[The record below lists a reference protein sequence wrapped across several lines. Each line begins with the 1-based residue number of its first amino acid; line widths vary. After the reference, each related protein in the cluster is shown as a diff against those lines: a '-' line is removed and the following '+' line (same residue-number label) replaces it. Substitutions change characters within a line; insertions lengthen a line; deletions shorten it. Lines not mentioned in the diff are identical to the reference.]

1 MTVWY
6 SNKRCEEN
14 NIRFPISWK
23 KNLTVWYSNG
33 QCDQNN
39 IRFTSSC
46 KANLTVWH
54 SNEQCDHKHNRFLLG
69 NFWRHINFKRCKHN
83 SLECI
88 RFQNKIRKCLNRSC
102 LLSLSIF
109 LNNSRVLRLSVVAC
123 PAKAN
128 SSTLIYPSLSRSQ
141 ASNLHGSNKVTAF
154 AGKLRLYK
162 YIQNRYKLKIAML
175 RVRYLISQL
184 VWMEKLN
191 THRVI
196 GKSFHRGQCL
206 MRKNRIYVIRNVLLN
221 QWTFQLFFNK
231 NEKQNIP
238 HRQDSSKYLIVK
250 SKKQKNIW
258 CL

>member
-1 MTVWY
+1 VIRTWQSDTVI
-6 SNKRCEEN
+6 SDVR
-14 NIRFPISWK
+14 ITIFAFPVRGKKWQSDTVMGNVIITIFAFPFREK

-39 IRFTSSC
+39 IRFTISC
-46 KANLTVWH
+46 KASLTVWH

-69 NFWRHINFKRCKHN
+69 NFWRHIKFKRCKHN

-109 LNNSRVLRLSVVAC
+109 LNNSRVLRLSIFAWPV
-123 PAKAN
+123 KAN

-162 YIQNRYKLKIAML
+162 YIQNRYKLKI
-175 RVRYLISQL
+175 VCYGSDI
-184 VWMEKLN
+184 
-191 THRVI
+191 
-196 GKSFHRGQCL
+196 
-206 MRKNRIYVIRNVLLN
+206 
-221 QWTFQLFFNK
+221 
-231 NEKQNIP
+231 
-238 HRQDSSKYLIVK
+238 
-250 SKKQKNIW
+250 
-258 CL
+258 